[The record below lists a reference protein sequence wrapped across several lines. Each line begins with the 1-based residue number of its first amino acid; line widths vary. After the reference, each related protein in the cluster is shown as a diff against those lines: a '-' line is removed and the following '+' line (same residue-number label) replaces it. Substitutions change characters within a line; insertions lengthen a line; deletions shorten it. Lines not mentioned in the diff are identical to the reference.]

1 MTMATI
7 RELRDWLCNSLTP
20 TVPPMWELEYCFKPN
35 PYEMPILFKDGVWSR
50 ISDRLL
56 MSPMDDLQLAT
67 ATQRIRVAINNI

>member
-1 MTMATI
+1 MTTI
-7 RELRDWLCNSLTP
+7 RELRDQLNNTLTA

-67 ATQRIRVAINNI
+67 ATQRIREAVNNI

>member
-1 MTMATI
+1 MFTNEEKI
-7 RELRDWLCNSLTP
+7 NLR
-20 TVPPMWELEYCFKPN
+20 YCFEPN
-35 PYEMPILFKDGVWSR
+35 LYEMPITFHEGVWSR